1 MILKHAL
8 LTDFYM
14 SRRRSRRERE
24 EGTRIPYQYILLHEQ
39 EQDKEEQEEEEE
51 GREKDPQPM
60 QTLLMDPNLTHPL
73 TLLLLLLCLE
83 KDGSHKKICSWTA

>member
-1 MILKHAL
+1 MLSLTSRSSSCKVCHLMLLKHAL

-24 EGTRIPYQYILLHEQ
+24 EGTRIPNQYILLHEQ

-51 GREKDPQPM
+51 GREKDPLPIH
-60 QTLLMDPNLTHPL
+60 TF
-73 TLLLLLLCLE
+73 
-83 KDGSHKKICSWTA
+83 A